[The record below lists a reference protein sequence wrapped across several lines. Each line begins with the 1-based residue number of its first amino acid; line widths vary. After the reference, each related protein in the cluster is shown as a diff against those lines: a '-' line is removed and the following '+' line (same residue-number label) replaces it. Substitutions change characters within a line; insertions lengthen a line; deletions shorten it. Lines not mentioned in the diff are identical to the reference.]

1 MLFLL
6 YINDL
11 TVALPPR
18 TSNTLHADDLA
29 EWTSAEHTTTATYI
43 MQNTVNNV
51 SNWAKENC
59 MEINCSKTQATLFS
73 LSTTKENTSLKLNE
87 EKIPQVDNP
96 KFLGVTLDTRL
107 TWKPHLEATAA
118 KSTRKLSL
126 LKKLAGTTWGADG
139 KILNRVYTGAVRPIM
154 EYATTSWATASNT
167 NKAKLDR
174 VQNIAL
180 RAITGGMK
188 TTPIK
193 EMQKRADIEPLENR
207 RELKVLTQTEKL
219 RRLPSH
225 PMHKKLSAM
234 TKNRLKRKSLNHLTK
249 DLRKKE
255 SEILDQEIK
264 EESHLSIKNWNQT
277 SETYTIELEVPGLYS
292 REEQH
297 PAQEK
302 STTLEMLNEKYPS
315 DVWTHIYTDG
325 SADDAVKNGGSGVFI
340 KTTDGQKHTFSN
352 ATGKRCSNF
361 KAETLALQTAISHI
375 ITTQPEKSVILSDS
389 KAALQS
395 LSSDSPDR
403 DVQKIKEDLHSIP
416 PRCTVVLQ
424 WIPAHCGISGNEEAD
439 QLAKNGSKMIQP
451 NSTTTYREAKTLLKN
466 KRKTEWRRSTDNYN
480 PKQDPINN
488 LKRNDQTAIFRLRT
502 GHCSLRSHLKRIGVS
517 PSALC
522 DCGAEQ
528 TVHHIL
534 QDCPKLEA
542 QRRRSWAQEVP
553 TSTKLYGT
561 ANDLRCTVQ
570 VLAACRVRV

>member
-1 MLFLL
+1 M
-6 YINDL
+6 

-29 EWTSAEHTTTATYI
+29 VWTSAEHTTTATYI
-43 MQNTVNNV
+43 MQNTVNSV

-73 LSTTKENTSLKLNE
+73 LSTAKEKTTLKLNE
-87 EKIPQVDNP
+87 ENIPQVDNP

-107 TWKPHLEATAA
+107 TWKPHLETTAA

-167 NKAKLDR
+167 NKAKLDK

-188 TTPIK
+188 STPIK
-193 EMQKRADIEPLENR
+193 EMEKRTDIEPLESR

-225 PMHKKLSAM
+225 PMHKKLTAP

-249 DLRKKE
+249 ELRRKE
-255 SEILDQEIK
+255 SEILDKEITA
-264 EESHLSIKNWNQT
+264 ESHLSITNWNLT
-277 SETYTIELEVPGLYS
+277 SETYTIELEVPGLSS
-292 REEQH
+292 RQEQN
-297 PAQEK
+297 PALEK
-302 STTLEMLNEKYPS
+302 SNTLEMLSEKYPS
-315 DVWTHIYTDG
+315 TIWTHIYTDG
-325 SADDAVKNGGSGVFI
+325 SAHDAVKNGGSGVYV
-340 KTTDGQKHTFSN
+340 KTTNGHTHKYSN

-361 KAETLALQTAISHI
+361 KAETLAIQTAISHI
-375 ITTQPEKSVILSDS
+375 LTTQPERSVILSDS
-389 KAALQS
+389 KAALQA
-395 LSSDSPDR
+395 LSSDSPDK
-403 DVQKIKEDLHSIP
+403 DIQNIKQDLHSIP
-416 PRCTVVLQ
+416 SQCMVVLQ
-424 WIPAHCGISGNEEAD
+424 WIPAHCGIAGNEEAD
-439 QLAKNGSKMIQP
+439 KLAKNGSKKPQP
-451 NSTTTYREAKTLLKN
+451 NTPTTYREAKTLLKN
-466 KRKTEWRRSTDNYN
+466 KRKSEWRRSTGNYN
-480 PKQDPINN
+480 PKQDSINH
-488 LKRNDQTAIFRLRT
+488 LKRSDQTAIFRLRT
-502 GHCSLRSHLKRIGVS
+502 GHCGLRSHLKRIGVS

-528 TVHHIL
+528 TVHHLL
-534 QDCPKLEA
+534 QDCPNLEA

-570 VLAACRVRV
+570 FLAACGVRV